1 MKKEV
6 FIMYRR
12 TLFSLCLLVV
22 FSVLVAGCAKTVKK
36 DKVEPKGFISDVSM
50 LEADPDGKVSLLYV
64 NETTDFASYNKVW
77 LETVA
82 IFVYEGSK
90 LADMPE
96 DKLNELVAY
105 TNEALARELGKNNEI
120 VDQAGPGTAQ
130 MRFALTEVSGSK
142 ILIDTVSTIAPPAR
156 AFSELKKL
164 VTGKHTGVGQAAFE
178 AEALDSV
185 TGERIAAAMGVRT
198 GGKALRGK
206 TNIDKYRDIKAAVD
220 AWAVTVSERFEKL
233 KQKST
238 E

>member
-50 LEADPDGKVSLLYV
+50 LKADPDGKVSLLYI
-64 NETTDFASYNKVW
+64 NEDTDFASYNKVW
-77 LETVA
+77 LETVT
-82 IFVYEGSK
+82 IFVYEGSN
-90 LADMPE
+90 LADMPK
-96 DKLNELVAY
+96 DKLNKLAAY

-142 ILIDTVSTIAPPAR
+142 ILVDTVSTVVPPAR
-156 AFSELKKL
+156 AFSELKRL
-164 VTGKHTGVGQAAFE
+164 VTGKHAGVGQAAFE

-185 TGERIAAAMGVRT
+185 TGERIAAAMGVRA
-198 GGKALRGK
+198 GGKAVK
-206 TNIDKYRDIKAAVD
+206 TSGDEFRDVKAAVD
-220 AWAVTVSERFEKL
+220 VWAINVSERFESL
-233 KQKST
+233 KAQSA